1 MREAFFYEKLKDS
14 RVKCHLCPHGC
25 IIGGGKR
32 GICGVRENKNGV
44 LYSLN
49 YGKLI
54 AENLDPIEKKPLFH
68 FLPGSLSYS
77 IATVGCNLRCLH
89 CQNAE
94 ISQFR
99 AEIIPGKERTPQEA
113 LAIALNYGAESI
125 SYTYTEPTIFFEFA
139 YELAKIAHA
148 KGLKNNFVTNGYATR
163 EAWEKIAPYLD
174 GANID
179 LKSFRDDFYRKI
191 CGAQLTPVLESI
203 TLLRSLGIWIEVTT
217 LIIPTLND
225 SEKELRDI
233 ARFIASLDN
242 SIPWHVTAFYPHHK
256 LTQLPPTSA
265 KKLFRAREIGLEEG
279 LNYVYVGNIL
289 GGEGENTYCN
299 GCGSLLIRR
308 RGFSVTKLA
317 LSQGKCRKCGK
328 ALEGVFE

>member
-1 MREAFFYEKLKDS
+1 MREAFFYEKLKDGK
-14 RVKCHLCPHGC
+14 VKCHLCPHEC
-25 IIGGGKR
+25 TIGEGKR
-32 GICGVRENKNGV
+32 GICGVRENKNGI

-49 YGKLI
+49 YGKLV

-89 CQNAE
+89 CQNSE

-113 LAIALNYGAESI
+113 LEIALNYGAKSI

-139 YELAKIAHA
+139 YELAKLAHN
-148 KGLKNNFVTNGYATR
+148 KGLKNNFVTNGYANR
-163 EAWEKIAPYLD
+163 EAWEKIAPYLG

-179 LKSFRDDFYRKI
+179 LKSFRDNFYRKI
-191 CGAQLTPVLESI
+191 CGAQLKPVLESI
-203 TLLRSLGIWIEVTT
+203 TLLKALGVWIEVTT

-225 SEKELRDI
+225 SEEELRDI
-233 ARFIASLDN
+233 ARFIASLDK
-242 SIPWHVTAFYPHHK
+242 SIPWHVTAFYPHYK
-256 LTQLPPTSA
+256 LTQFPPTPA
-265 KKLFRAREIGLEEG
+265 TKLFRAREIGLEEG
-279 LNYVYVGNIL
+279 LKYVYVGNIL
-289 GGEGENTYCN
+289 GGEGENTYCS

-308 RGFSVTKLA
+308 RGFSVAKLA
-317 LSQGKCRKCGK
+317 LTEGKCRKCGK
-328 ALEGVFE
+328 VLEGVFL